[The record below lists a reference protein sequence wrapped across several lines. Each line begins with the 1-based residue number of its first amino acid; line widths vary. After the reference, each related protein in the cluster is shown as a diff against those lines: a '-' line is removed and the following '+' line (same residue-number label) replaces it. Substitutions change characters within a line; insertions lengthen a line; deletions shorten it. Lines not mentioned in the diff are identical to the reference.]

1 MHTHATPDPGTS
13 SRAPCSSPRN
23 QPGNSKH
30 MSLPDRLEAGSPYP
44 LGATCVGEGVNFAV
58 FSANAEKIELCVFDS
73 QGKRELQR
81 YPLTEWTDEVWHG
94 FLPDAGPGLVYG
106 YRAYGPYEPE
116 QGHRFNPNKLLLDPY
131 ARKLVGQIKWNDAL
145 HGYKVKDRRE
155 DLSFD
160 KRDSAMAM
168 PKAMVV
174 DDHFDWSGDRRPN
187 TPWSETVVYEA
198 HVKGLTKLFELVPPQ
213 ERGTYKALGHPK
225 VIDHLKRLGVT
236 ALELMPIHAFTQD
249 RFLTEKG
256 LANYWGYNTLA
267 FFAPEQRYFA
277 TDSQDELRR
286 AVRKLHAA
294 GIEVI
299 LDVVY
304 NHTCEG
310 SEKGPTLSWRGLDN
324 ATYYRSVDG
333 DARYAI
339 NDTGTG
345 NTLNTDKARVIQ
357 MIADSLR
364 YWATSYGIDGF
375 RFDLG
380 LTLGRTAEGFDP
392 GHAFFDVLRQDP
404 VLGRLKLSTEPWDIG
419 PGGYQ
424 LGNFPPG
431 FAEWND
437 KYRDTVRKFWRG
449 DPSQRGDLAAR
460 LSGSGDL
467 FDRRA
472 RRPWASVNLLAAHD
486 GFTLYDTVAYEQRH
500 NEANKEDNRDGH
512 SENYSRNWGAEGETD
527 DEGIKATRA
536 TVQRSM
542 LTTLFASLGTPML
555 VAGDEFG
562 RTQGGNNNA
571 YCQDNEISWLD
582 WTQAKTPEG
591 EALIDFTAR
600 LAALRRDYPMLRA
613 GNFLYGDDTPAEGLK
628 DIEWWDERGV
638 QLSPE
643 DWENTNGRA
652 LTMRRAALCED
663 GRIQVVSLL
672 LNASEGPLTF
682 TMPPP
687 SEVERMVLIDSAK
700 PEQQPMPITDS
711 YDLAPQGAALL
722 SWTMDP
728 A

>member
-1 MHTHATPDPGTS
+1 LHL
-13 SRAPCSSPRN
+13 
-23 QPGNSKH
+23 
-30 MSLPDRLEAGSPYP
+30 LPDTLEAGSAYP
-44 LGATCVGEGVNFAV
+44 LGATFDGLGVNFAV
-58 FSANAEKIELCVFDS
+58 YSANAGKIELCVYDDS
-73 QGKRELQR
+73 GRRELKR
-81 YPLTEWTDEVWHG
+81 YVLPEWTDEVWHG
-94 FLPDAGPGLVYG
+94 YLPDAQPGLSYG
-106 YRAYGPYEPE
+106 YRAYGRYAPE
-116 QGHRFNPNKLLLDPY
+116 EGHRFNPNKLLLDPY
-131 ARKLVGQIKWNDAL
+131 AKAMTGELRWTDAMY
-145 HGYKVKDRRE
+145 GYQVKSARE

-160 KRDSAMAM
+160 RRDNALTM
-168 PKAMVV
+168 PKGVV
-174 DDHFDWSGDRRPN
+174 TDSHFDWSRDVRPN
-187 TPWSETVVYEA
+187 TPWSETVIYEA
-198 HVKGLTKLFELVPPQ
+198 HVKGLTKLFDEVQPS
-213 ERGTYKALGHPK
+213 ERGTFAALGNPK

-236 ALELMPIHAFTQD
+236 ALELLPIQSYTQD
-249 RFLTEKG
+249 RFLQEKG
-256 LANYWGYNTLA
+256 LRNYWGYNTLN
-267 FFAPEQRYFA
+267 FFTPERSFFA
-277 TDSQDELRR
+277 TDSHNELRR
-286 AVRKLHAA
+286 SIRRLHAA

-310 SEKGPTLSWRGLDN
+310 SEQGPTLSWRGLDN
-324 ATYYRSVDG
+324 ANYYRLVKDQPRFS
-333 DARYAI
+333 I

-345 NTLNTDKARVIQ
+345 NTLNLTKARVIQ
-357 MIADSLR
+357 MVADSLR
-364 YWATSYGIDGF
+364 YWATSFGIDGF

-380 LTLGRTAEGFDP
+380 LTLGRTDTGFDP
-392 GHAFFDVLRQDP
+392 GAGFFDVLRQDP
-404 VLGRLKLSTEPWDIG
+404 VLGRLKLITEPWDIG

-449 DPSQRGDLAAR
+449 DHAQRADLAAR
-460 LSGSGDL
+460 LTGSADL

-472 RRPWASVNLLAAHD
+472 RRPWASVNLLGAHD
-486 GFTLYDTVAYEQRH
+486 GYTLADTTAYEERH
-500 NEANKEDNRDGH
+500 NEANGEDNRDGH
-512 SENYSRNWGAEGETD
+512 SNNCSRNWGVEGPTD
-527 DEGIKATRA
+527 DPAIAETRKRVA
-536 TVQRSM
+536 RSM

-613 GNFLYGDDTPAEGLK
+613 GNFLYGEDTPAEGLK

-700 PEQQPMPITDS
+700 PDQPPMPITDS

>member
-1 MHTHATPDPGTS
+1 MS
-13 SRAPCSSPRN
+13 
-23 QPGNSKH
+23 
-30 MSLPDRLEAGSPYP
+30 SLPDRLDPGSPYP
-44 LGATCVGEGVNFAV
+44 LGATCVEGGVNFAV
-58 FSANAEKIELCVFDS
+58 FSANATKIELCLFDS
-73 QGKRELQR
+73 GGRRELAR
-81 YPLTEWTDEVWHG
+81 LELPECTDEVWHG
-94 FLPDAGPGLVYG
+94 FLPDAGPGQLYG

-131 ARKLVGQIKWNDAL
+131 ARQLHGQIKWTDAL
-145 HGYKVKDRRE
+145 HGYQVRSKRE

-160 KRDSAMAM
+160 KRDSAPAM
-168 PKAMVV
+168 PKGVVV
-174 DDHFDWSGDRRPN
+174 DDHFDWSQDRRPN

-213 ERGTYKALGHPK
+213 ERGTFKALGHPK

-236 ALELMPIHAFTQD
+236 ALELLPIHAFTQD

-256 LANYWGYNTLA
+256 LSNYWGYNTLSY
-267 FFAPEQRYFA
+267 FAPEQRYFA
-277 TDSQDELRR
+277 GQSQDELRR
-286 AVRKLHAA
+286 AVKRLHAA

-324 ATYYRSVDG
+324 ASYYRLVKDQP
-333 DARYAI
+333 RYSI

-364 YWATSYGIDGF
+364 YWATSFGVDGF

-380 LTLGRTAEGFDP
+380 LTLGRTETGFDP

-512 SENYSRNWGAEGETD
+512 SENYSRNWGAEGETED
-527 DEGIKATRA
+527 AGINATRA

-571 YCQDNEISWLD
+571 YCHDDTISWLD
-582 WTQAKTPEG
+582 WTKLES
-591 EALIDFTAR
+591 EAGRSLFDFTAR
-600 LAALRRDYPMLRA
+600 LTELRRRYPVLRA
-613 GNFLYGDDTPAEGLK
+613 KSFLYGEDSPGHGVN
-628 DIEWWDERGV
+628 DIEWWDERGQ
-638 QLSPE
+638 QLSPD
-643 DWENTNGRA
+643 DWNNPEGRA
-652 LTMRRAALCED
+652 LVMRRAMRLDD
-663 GRIQVVSLL
+663 GRIEAVSLL
-672 LNASEGPLTF
+672 LNGSEDAIRFRL
-682 TMPPP
+682 PPP
-687 SEVERMVLIDSAK
+687 DHAARIVLVDS
-700 PEQQPMPITDS
+700 TDPAIRDQAIEDE
-711 YDLAPQGAALL
+711 YELGAHGAALIA
-722 SWTMDP
+722 WQMD
-728 A
+728 AE